1 MFEHTAD
8 NPKLEPVNGVGFATH
23 LPRTSEI
30 VTDRPVRS
38 YESKGHARHAKT
50 ERSDP
55 HRELKR
61 ASAERLAG
69 MLKSGLAAKRYE
81 QLILV
86 APPVTLG
93 DLREALPKG
102 VQSRVVGELRRISS
116 RRRKAAAPPPAQCA
130 ASTACAETR
139 TAHGGAE
146 GGDQEEE
153 KVERLARSARGPLR
167 ENVGD
172 DIADLGDGQLRVGH
186 GRMRND
192 DASGEPLGRRPG
204 TARNRGEARHVG
216 VGGLRRIG
224 RNDVAAGRIS
234 ANRAALGIR
243 RAIAA
248 PQPGRPAGSRTQPR
262 LRRACHRPFGAG
274 RQRPHLQSLRCNAA
288 NTQ

>member
-1 MFEHTAD
+1 MKPERTWIVIADGAHAKVFEHTAG

-102 VQSRVVGELRRISS
+102 VQSRVVGEL
-116 RRRKAAAPPPAQCA
+116 AQ
-130 ASTACAETR
+130 
-139 TAHGGAE
+139 
-146 GGDQEEE
+146 
-153 KVERLARSARGPLR
+153 
-167 ENVGD
+167 
-172 DIADLGDGQLRVGH
+172 DLVKTPQGQLR
-186 GRMRND
+186 
-192 DASGEPLGRRPG
+192 
-204 TARNRGEARHVG
+204 RH
-216 VGGLRRIG
+216 LR
-224 RNDVAAGRIS
+224 DMLPAKPT
-234 ANRAALGIR
+234 RAAKSER
-243 RAIAA
+243 RTAA
-248 PQPGRPAGSRTQPR
+248 PR
-262 LRRACHRPFGAG
+262 GA
-274 RQRPHLQSLRCNAA
+274 SKK
-288 NTQ
+288 